1 MTSDRPYRD
10 AGGWD
15 AAVREIVALSGRQF
29 DPQIVEVF
37 RNREAML
44 RRSYYEFVS

>member
-10 AGGWD
+10 AGEWE

-37 RNREAML
+37 RDREEML
-44 RRSYYEFVS
+44 RRSYYEFAT